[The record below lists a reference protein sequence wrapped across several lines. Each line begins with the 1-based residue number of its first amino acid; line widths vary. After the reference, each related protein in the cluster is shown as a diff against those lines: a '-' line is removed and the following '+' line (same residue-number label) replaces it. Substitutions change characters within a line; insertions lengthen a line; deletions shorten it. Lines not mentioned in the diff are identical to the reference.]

1 MAVGVLGALRVQ
13 ERQVQDLAT
22 AVLAILLPL

>member
-13 ERQVQDLAT
+13 EGQVQDLAT
-22 AVLAILLPL
+22 TVLAILLPL